1 MDPEGTRNDA
11 PPTVVDMSLSAI
23 HGSTNGS
30 GRKDSACGQDFQ
42 ITLRTARRAP
52 PGPEPFAGT
61 RKPDVRQKAPDRAS
75 SVPESQQERPRR
87 TITLRPSV
95 SPPRRTGPLPFRPYQ
110 SPPSARAD
118 ARQHLS
124 SIRPTPILAPSGRS
138 TRSFP
143 PAPVSAI
150 YPKPRPSAPRRQP
163 VSRAPAGI
171 RALRSTRNVG
181 KSASERKNFGA
192 ALCTVSVFCYLCT
205 RFKPN

>member
-1 MDPEGTRNDA
+1 MVQRMVPAAKIARADKISKSPSAPPEERPPARSRLQAPGSRTCDKKHRTEHPACPNRSKRGPDA
-11 PPTVVDMSLSAI
+11 P
-23 HGSTNGS
+23 
-30 GRKDSACGQDFQ
+30 F
-42 ITLRTARRAP
+42 
-52 PGPEPFAGT
+52 
-61 RKPDVRQKAPDRAS
+61 
-75 SVPESQQERPRR
+75 
-87 TITLRPSV
+87 TLRPSV
-95 SPPRRTGPLPFRPYQ
+95 SPPPRRTGPLPFRPYQ

-138 TRSFP
+138 THSSP

-150 YPKPRPSAPRRQP
+150 YPHPRPSAPRRQP

>member
-1 MDPEGTRNDA
+1 MVQRMVPA
-11 PPTVVDMSLSAI
+11 AKI
-23 HGSTNGS
+23 
-30 GRKDSACGQDFQ
+30 
-42 ITLRTARRAP
+42 ARADKISKSPSAP
-52 PGPEPFAGT
+52 PG
-61 RKPDVRQKAPDRAS
+61 
-75 SVPESQQERPRR
+75 ERPPARSHLQAPGSR
-87 TITLRPSV
+87 TCDKKHRTEHPACPKRSKRGPDAPFTLRPSV

-163 VSRAPAGI
+163 VFHAPAGI
-171 RALRSTRNVG
+171 RTPSVPEMSENQHPNKKISTPHFAQSPFFVIFTPALSLI
-181 KSASERKNFGA
+181 NF
-192 ALCTVSVFCYLCT
+192 
-205 RFKPN
+205 